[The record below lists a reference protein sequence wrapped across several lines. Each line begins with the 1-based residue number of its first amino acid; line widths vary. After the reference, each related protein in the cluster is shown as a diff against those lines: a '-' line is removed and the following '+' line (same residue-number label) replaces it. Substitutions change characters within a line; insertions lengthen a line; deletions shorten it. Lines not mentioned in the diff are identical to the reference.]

1 MAVQDVAI
9 RKRQQIANANRMM
22 FIWVA
27 AISAIV
33 GIAIV
38 VSIFLLQKAWF
49 NEKVLGEKSKTAS
62 TLVHNNEV
70 IGQLKD
76 QIRVLN
82 TNDALKSSMIDGEQE
97 PIQVVLDA
105 LPAEANS
112 SALGASLQEKFLNNP
127 ELTIESLNVDPVPGV
142 ESQSDANVQ
151 DASSTS
157 DTASTDT
164 SGADQNQIT
173 FRFSV
178 STGINNASALKELLQ
193 KLERSIRAIN
203 ITTLNIETQ
212 GNKLVLTVDGQAF
225 YEPAKTVDLKDK
237 TVKP

>member
-1 MAVQDVAI
+1 MAVQDTAI

-38 VSIFLLQKAWF
+38 ASLFLLQKAWF
-49 NEKVLGEKSKTAS
+49 NEKVLAEKAKTAS
-62 TLVHNNEV
+62 TLTDNNKV
-70 IGQLKD
+70 INDLKD
-76 QIRVLN
+76 QVRVLN
-82 TNDALKSSMIDGEQE
+82 TNQALKDSMAPGESQ

-112 SALGASLQEKFLNNP
+112 SALGSSLQEKFLTDP
-127 ELTIESLNVDPVPGV
+127 ALTIESLNVDPVSGV
-142 ESQSDANVQ
+142 ESASDSNVQ
-151 DASSTS
+151 DASAQTST
-157 DTASTDT
+157 
-164 SGADQNQIT
+164 GKNQIN

-178 STGINNASALKELLQ
+178 SSAADNPNALKNLLQ
-193 KLERSIRAIN
+193 KLERSIRAIDL
-203 ITTLNIETQ
+203 TTLTIETQ
-212 GNKLVLTVDGQAF
+212 GTRLLLTVNGHAF